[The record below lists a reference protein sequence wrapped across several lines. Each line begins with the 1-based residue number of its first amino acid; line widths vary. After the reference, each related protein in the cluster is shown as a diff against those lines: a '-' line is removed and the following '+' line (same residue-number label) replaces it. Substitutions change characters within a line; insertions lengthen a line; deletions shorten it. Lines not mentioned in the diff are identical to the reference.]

1 MPTAPFVLC
10 YISTGSRIWTG
21 SWMRMNPSGLSK
33 HNMPS
38 HLKEI
43 IGSDICLLSVYQ
55 IGSQT
60 DQKCDYKGIINEICL
75 DTPTLIAKG
84 MIVFGN

>member
-1 MPTAPFVLC
+1 
-10 YISTGSRIWTG
+10 
-21 SWMRMNPSGLSK
+21 MRMNPSDLSK

-38 HLKEI
+38 HSKEI
-43 IGSDICLLSVYQ
+43 IGSDICLLCVYQ

-60 DQKCDYKGIINEICL
+60 DQKCDYEGIINDICL

-84 MIVFGN
+84 MIVSGN